1 MTFHWPIHRWS
12 RFETAESWKS
22 FVTPGTKS
30 DTIHCVNLLC
40 MVFTVHCHH
49 CESWVLLSG
58 GKCLSSMNVA
68 SVSES
73 QRIQVQTAKLKTHCI
88 APQINLSY
96 PLINIMFIII
106 YVHVFRCSSIKREC
120 IETYLQLLFQ
130 HLCRLSVYDQL
141 SATLTA
147 PPTVAATLLK
157 RGSITSEA
165 MTCYD
170 TSRLV
175 RHGSL
180 VGW

>member
-1 MTFHWPIHRWS
+1 MIWWGGVTFHWPIHGWS

-22 FVTPGTKS
+22 FLTPGTKS

-40 MVFTVHCHH
+40 IVFTVHCHH

-106 YVHVFRCSSIKREC
+106 IYM
-120 IETYLQLLFQ
+120 LFDV
-130 HLCRLSVYDQL
+130 L
-141 SATLTA
+141 
-147 PPTVAATLLK
+147 PLK
-157 RGSITSEA
+157 RMHRDLSSASFPTPMPALSLWPARSGNP
-165 MTCYD
+165 
-170 TSRLV
+170 RLLPWQQ
-175 RHGSL
+175 HS
-180 VGW
+180 